1 MADRGRALVIGGG
14 IAGMSAAIA
23 LRGIGWTVDL
33 CERDPGWRVYG
44 AGITITG
51 PTLRAMRALGIL
63 DAVLREGYAA
73 DGIDVRRADGAG
85 LMAIETRDDALDGI
99 PSAGGILRPVLHG
112 ILSRRLLA
120 LSPRV
125 MLGRTAAIV
134 AQDED
139 GATVRFDDDTTG
151 RYDLVVGADGIY
163 SATRQAL
170 FPDAPA
176 PRYAGQLCWRLMLAR
191 HPTVDRRTY
200 FLGGPVKVGLN
211 PVAPDRMYMF
221 LLEPQPIPL
230 WRPEEGQHAVLRD
243 LLRGFGGVLGEI
255 RDGLDAGAD
264 IICRPLETV
273 FLGSDWTRGRVV
285 LIGDAAHATTPQLAS
300 GAGMGIEDGLVL
312 AEELAAAGHDVPA
325 ALPRFVERRHPRCRL
340 VVDGS
345 LEISRLEREGAPPA
359 AQTAVVQETLRQLNQ
374 AY

>member
-1 MADRGRALVIGGG
+1 
-14 IAGMSAAIA
+14 MSAAIA
-23 LRGIGWTVDL
+23 LRRSGWSVDL
-33 CERDPGWRVYG
+33 CERDANWRVYG

-63 DAVLREGYAA
+63 DEVLRHGHAA
-73 DGIDVRRADGAG
+73 DGIDVRSAG
-85 LMAIETRDDALDGI
+85 GKPLLAIETRDDTLGGV

-112 ILSRRLLA
+112 ILSRCLLA
-120 LSPRV
+120 LAPRIL
-125 MLGRTAAIV
+125 LGRTAAV
-134 AQDED
+134 AAQDER
-139 GATVRFDDDTTG
+139 GAEVRFDDGATD
-151 RYDLVVGADGIY
+151 RYALVIGADGIY

-191 HPTVDRRTY
+191 HPSVDRRTY

-221 LLEPQPIPL
+221 LLEPQPAPL
-230 WRPEEGQHAVLRD
+230 WRPEAGQHAVLRD
-243 LLRGFGGVLGEI
+243 LLRGYGGVLGEI

-273 FLGSDWTRGRVV
+273 FLGRDWTRGRVV

-325 ALPRFVERRHPRCRL
+325 ALPRFLERRHARCRL

-359 AQTAVVQETLRQLNQ
+359 AQTAIVQETLRRLNE